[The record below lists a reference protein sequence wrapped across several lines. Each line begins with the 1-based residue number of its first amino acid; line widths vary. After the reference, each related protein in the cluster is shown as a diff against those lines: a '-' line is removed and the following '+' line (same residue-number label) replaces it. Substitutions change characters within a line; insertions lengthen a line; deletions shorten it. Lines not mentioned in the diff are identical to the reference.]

1 MKIAVPSFLPALL
14 VIFILGGCGAAPPAN
29 EPAPARVATVE
40 VGAAPDATLSTQG
53 DRVET
58 RHESAFAGV
67 LPTGFP
73 KDVPVYEP
81 SSLVDFGES
90 GGWSYAVFQTPQ
102 DLAVARQRFQELLR
116 ARGWAADSAAGFAKQ
131 GRHLRLA
138 FENAHP
144 GARIRVEYQR

>member
-1 MKIAVPSFLPALL
+1 MKTAVPFCLFPFLVLPM
-14 VIFILGGCGAAPPAN
+14 VGGCGPAPPAG
-29 EPAPARVATVE
+29 EPAPPQATTVE
-40 VGAAPDATLSTQG
+40 VGAAPDATLSTAS

-81 SSLVDFGES
+81 SSLVDFGEG
-90 GGWSYAVFQTPQ
+90 GGWSYSVFQTSQ

-116 ARGWAADSAAGFAKQ
+116 ARGWAADSAAGFVKQ
-131 GRHLRLA
+131 GRHLRVE
-138 FENAHP
+138 FESAHP